1 MDLVLLPG
9 ADADGCFRGNESP
22 VLRVRTPAGT
32 AEVLRAHLAR
42 HNRRVLALTAA
53 TLVAALAAWALLYF
67 VSCWLMVLGFAVFDS
82 PRTRLPH
89 GYGLLFTV
97 TALCA
102 IGYAWIDQR
111 LTPNARPRDKKSFLE
126 IAMEFA
132 LAVPN
137 MTLAVGGTLAAWQ
150 SLSDEDLREAAE
162 LLHRLGEEK
171 RVPMSSVRLQIPDPE
186 AAVRILFALQM
197 TEVIDAYRDGNEFWL
212 RLNALRPAGLRMA
225 REDHIA
231 P

>member
-1 MDLVLLPG
+1 MAAFGSKGRND
-9 ADADGCFRGNESP
+9 SP
-22 VLRVRTPAGT
+22 TLRIRTPVGT
-32 AEVLRAHLAR
+32 AEILRSHLAAY
-42 HNRRVLALTAA
+42 NRRVLALAVA

-67 VSCWLMVLGFAVFDS
+67 VSCWLMVLGFAVSGS

-89 GYGLLFTV
+89 GYWMLYAV

-102 IGYAWIDQR
+102 ICYAWIDQR
-111 LTPNARPRDKKSFLE
+111 LTPNVRPRDKKSVLE
-126 IAMEFA
+126 IVMEFV

-150 SLSDEDLREAAE
+150 RLSDEDLLAAAD

-171 RVPMSSVRLQIPDPE
+171 RVPVSSVRLQIPDPK

-197 TEVIDAYRDGNEFWL
+197 TEVIDTHRDGNEFWL
-212 RLNALRPAGLRMA
+212 RLNALRPASLRMA
-225 REDHIA
+225 PEGHMA
-231 P
+231 T

>member
-1 MDLVLLPG
+1 MATFG
-9 ADADGCFRGNESP
+9 SQGRNEP
-22 VLRVRTPAGT
+22 PTLRVRTPAGT
-32 AEVLRAHLAR
+32 AEILRSHLGR
-42 HNRRVLALTAA
+42 HNRRVLAFAAA

-67 VSCWLMVLGFAVFDS
+67 VSCWIMVLGFAVYGS

-89 GYGLLFTV
+89 GYWLLYAV

-111 LTPNARPRDKKSFLE
+111 LTPNARPRDNKGLVEVVLEFL
-126 IAMEFA
+126 

-150 SLSDEDLREAAE
+150 SLSDEDLLEAAD

-171 RVPMSSVRLQIPDPE
+171 RVPISSVRLQIPDPE

-197 TEVIDAYRDGNEFWL
+197 TEVIDAHRDGNEFWL

-225 REDHIA
+225 PEGPA
-231 P
+231 AS

>member
-1 MDLVLLPG
+1 MAAFGRQGQHEAPT
-9 ADADGCFRGNESP
+9 
-22 VLRVRTPAGT
+22 LRVRTPAGT
-32 AEVLRAHLAR
+32 AEILRAHIAR
-42 HNRRVLALTAA
+42 HNRRVLALAAA

-67 VSCWLMVLGFAVFDS
+67 VSCWIMVLGFAIVDS

-89 GYGLLFTV
+89 GYWLLYSV

-111 LTPNARPRDKKSFLE
+111 LTPNARPRDNKHFLE
-126 IAMEFA
+126 IVMEFV

-150 SLSDEDLREAAE
+150 RLSDEDLIAAAD

-197 TEVIDAYRDGNEFWL
+197 TEVIDAHRDGNEFWL
-212 RLNALRPAGLRMA
+212 RLNALRPASLRMA
-225 REDHIA
+225 PEGQAA